1 MSNRWA
7 AEPELTSS
15 TEIITSFGTVRL
27 AWQDANVIKVQMAP
41 FNFDPQRRTTIG
53 RYMPPHE
60 TGQRMIA
67 KMMSYFQGKE
77 VDFEFTIPDKLGT
90 IFQRRVWMA
99 LKEILYGS
107 YETYGDLA
115 LRLDLPLYSARSV
128 GNACGQNPLPI
139 IFPCHR
145 VIASTGQLSG
155 YSAGVAW
162 KKALLE
168 LEGVPIENDKIRT
181 FRK

>member
-1 MSNRWA
+1 MSRWA
-7 AEPELTSS
+7 PEPEVTSS
-15 TEIITSFGTVRL
+15 TDIITPFGTVRL
-27 AWQDANVIKVQMAP
+27 AWQEENVTKVQMAP
-41 FNFDPQRRTTIG
+41 FDFDPQRRTTIR

-60 TGQRMIA
+60 NGQRMIA

-77 VDFEFTIPDKLGT
+77 VDFEFTFPENMGT
-90 IFQRRVWMA
+90 SFQRRVWMA
-99 LKEILYGS
+99 LKEIPYGS
-107 YETYGDLA
+107 HETYGDLA
-115 LRLDLPLYSARSV
+115 LRLDLPLQSARSV

-145 VIASTGQLSG
+145 VIASTGQLTG

-168 LEGVPIENDKIRT
+168 LEGVSIENDKIRT